1 MPNQKRKTA
10 IMNLFLFTISLLS
23 ISTIHYYLFSMPMPE
38 NKNIPI
44 KQDIAKEHKVHLQM
58 AQIQK
63 SQPKPKEEPIIKKE
77 LPKKETKKPIIKKIK
92 KKKVEKKKPVKK
104 RVIKQ
109 KVKSEI
115 KKTKEVKKQI
125 KETKQELVKKPTKPI
140 KSVQPKTSINKEKI
154 KKEQDRLKNQYLHA
168 LRAKIN
174 ENKHYPRI
182 SKRLK
187 EQGVAT
193 ISFRVL
199 KNGNFINIKVLKTSS
214 KKRLDKAALEAISD
228 TNSFMAFDKKI
239 KASYMDIIIPIEFKL
254 Q

>member
-44 KQDIAKEHKVHLQM
+44 KQDIAKEHKVRLQM

-63 SQPKPKEEPIIKKE
+63 TQPKPKKEPIIEKVV
-77 LPKKETKKPIIKKIK
+77 PKKETKKPII
-92 KKKVEKKKPVKK
+92 KKVEKKKPVKK

-109 KVKSEI
+109 KVKPKHIE
-115 KKTKEVKKQI
+115 KKEVKKEI
-125 KETKQELVKKPTKPI
+125 KETKEKIIKEQTKPI
-140 KSVQPKTSINKEKI
+140 KQIQLKTSINQEKI

-174 ENKHYPRI
+174 ENKHYPKI

-199 KNGNFINIKVLKTSS
+199 KTGNFINIKVLKTSS

-228 TNSFMAFDKKI
+228 TNYFMPFDKKI

>member
-23 ISTIHYYLFSMPMPE
+23 ISTIHYYLFSMPMPK

-44 KQDIAKEHKVHLQM
+44 KQEIAKEHKVHLQM
-58 AQIQK
+58 AQLQK
-63 SQPKPKEEPIIKKE
+63 PQPKVVKQEPIVKKE
-77 LPKKETKKPIIKKIK
+77 TPKKKTKKPIIKK
-92 KKKVEKKKPVKK
+92 VEKKKIVKK
-104 RVIKQ
+104 QVIKE
-109 KVKSEI
+109 KVTP
-115 KKTKEVKKQI
+115 KKKKEVKKEI
-125 KETKQELVKKPTKPI
+125 KKVEMSKKEFVKPTKQ
-140 KSVQPKTSINKEKI
+140 VQPKTSIDQNKI
-154 KKEQDRLKNQYLHA
+154 KKEQDKLKNQYLHA

-187 EQGVAT
+187 EQGVVT

-199 KNGNFINIKVLKTSS
+199 KTGNFINIKVLKSSS
-214 KKRLDKAALEAISD
+214 KKRLDKAALEAIMD
-228 TNSFMAFDKKI
+228 TNSFMPFDKKI

>member
-44 KQDIAKEHKVHLQM
+44 KQDIAKEHKVRLQM

-63 SQPKPKEEPIIKKE
+63 PQPK
-77 LPKKETKKPIIKKIK
+77 PKKETKKPII
-92 KKKVEKKKPVKK
+92 KKVEKKKPVKK

-109 KVKSEI
+109 KVKPKHIE
-115 KKTKEVKKQI
+115 KKEVKKEI
-125 KETKQELVKKPTKPI
+125 KETKEKIIKEQTKPI
-140 KSVQPKTSINKEKI
+140 KQIQLKTSINQEKI

-174 ENKHYPRI
+174 ENKHYPKI

-199 KNGNFINIKVLKTSS
+199 KTGNFINIKVLKTSS

-228 TNSFMAFDKKI
+228 TNSFMPFDKKI